1 MTNILKNN
9 KIKTLLLVLL
19 LLSIT
24 KIDFRFDEINPGSF
38 VDDAE
43 YYYHAQTIAVDKDLD
58 YSNQM
63 PNTPYRNLNKDN
75 KDLTLPVHSIGVGIF
90 ASPFLF
96 LANIFS
102 KIYSFNS
109 FISLNYFIY
118 SLIPIFYLFIS
129 T

>member
-75 KDLTLPVHSIGVGIF
+75 KTIELLIDGSFFQEVCVTLWYRSLSPC
-90 ASPFLF
+90 PFLF
-96 LANIFS
+96 MIDFS
-102 KIYSFNS
+102 KYT
-109 FISLNYFIY
+109 LKR
-118 SLIPIFYLFIS
+118 
-129 T
+129 